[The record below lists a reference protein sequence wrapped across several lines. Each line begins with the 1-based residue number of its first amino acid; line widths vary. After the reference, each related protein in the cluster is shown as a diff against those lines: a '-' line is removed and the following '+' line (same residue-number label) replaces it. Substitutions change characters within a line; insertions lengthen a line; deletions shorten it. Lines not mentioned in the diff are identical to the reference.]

1 MKSKLIFLEL
11 LVILGLGTLP
21 VQNVRALKCVPTFPV
36 VGLVSSISVTES
48 YTEIVLDK
56 FYALNTSDWGINDT
70 ISVDTSGW
78 VVNDTIS
85 IDRYENIV
93 KEYVR
98 NNFQLTE
105 KPSSEYNEWV
115 GKISVPTNA
124 FNQTQIKNGD
134 ITINGPP
141 FHVCSYRFTGLFTRD
156 GKLRNAIVNDSYQ
169 DYSYRNSELAV
180 EAGKELECDKNDRC
194 KIEVN
199 FNLDGK
205 AFKLTPGQSYKPTA
219 NPIKSIFLL
228 DSSDLKKRSDGTTVF
243 DWGSG
248 TYVTYVL
255 DFSDSAIQPMP
266 SPTPTPNPSPTPEP
280 SPEPTSPVENLN
292 FFQKIWRWFVSLF
305 R

>member
-11 LVILGLGTLP
+11 LVILGLGALP
-21 VQNVRALKCVPTFPV
+21 VQNVQALLCAKTFPV
-36 VGLVSSISVTES
+36 VGLVGSISVKES

-56 FYALNTSDWGINDT
+56 FYTFNNSDWG
-70 ISVDTSGW
+70 
-78 VVNDTIS
+78 VNDTVS

-115 GKISVPTNA
+115 GKISVPTSA
-124 FNQTQIKNGD
+124 SNQTQIKNGD
-134 ITINGPP
+134 IIINGSP
-141 FHVCSYRFTGLFTRD
+141 FHACSYRFTGLFTRD

-169 DYSYRNSELAV
+169 DYSYRNSKLVV

-194 KIEVN
+194 KMEVN

-243 DWGSG
+243 DWGFG

-255 DFSDSAIQPMP
+255 DFSDSLIQPTP
-266 SPTPTPNPSPTPEP
+266 LPTPTPEPEP
-280 SPEPTSPVENLN
+280 SPEPTPPVENLN